1 MGAVILDSRVSC
13 SETLYLTLGEGDVNE
28 IEMSGFGFWGGGM
41 YSAMAESEK
50 ATTANGI
57 AKQ

>member
-1 MGAVILDSRVSC
+1 MGAVVLDSRVSY
-13 SETLYLTLGEGDVNE
+13 SENKYLTLGEDDVNK
-28 IEMSGFGFWGGGM
+28 IEMSGFGFFGGGM

-57 AKQ
+57 TKQ